1 MSKSLA
7 LATLAATLLLTT
19 IGLTAQQGAGAPPP
33 NQNPGAEGGQQG
45 GRGGRGA
52 PQGPPPTAQMQAP
65 FDMTGYWVSVV
76 TEDWRWRMLTPA
88 KGDYASVPLN
98 AEGQRVAGTWDLDK
112 DKAEGNLCRAFGAAG
127 LLRLPLR
134 IHVAWQDPNTLK
146 METDSGEQT
155 RLFMF
160 TPPAGAPGERTWQGR
175 SVARWYKQ
183 QQLEGLGFGGR
194 GGGFAGGNLRVTTT
208 NMKAGY
214 LRKNGVP
221 YSEDAVL
228 TEYFN
233 RHDEPNGD
241 QWITVTRVVEDPKYL
256 MMPFIT
262 SESFKKEADASKW
275 HPTPCQIDPPRQ

>member
-1 MSKSLA
+1 MSKPSLVA
-7 LATLAATLLLTT
+7 FVVATLLLTT
-19 IGLTAQQGAGAPPP
+19 IEFAASQGAAAPAPP
-33 NQNPGAEGGQQG
+33 QNPPAQG
-45 GRGGRGA
+45 GRGGGRGA
-52 PQGPPPTAQMQAP
+52 PPGPPPTAQAQAP
-65 FDMTGYWVSVV
+65 IDLTGYWVSIV
-76 TEDWRWRMLTPA
+76 TEDWRWRMLTPP

-98 AEGQRVAGTWDLDK
+98 AEGQRVAGLWDLDK
-112 DKAEGNLCRAFGAAG
+112 DKADGNSCRAFGAAG

-134 IHVAWQDPNTLK
+134 IHITWQDANTLK
-146 METDSGEQT
+146 LETDSGQQT

-160 TPPAGAPGERTWQGR
+160 APSSGAAGDRSWQGR

-183 QQLEGLGFGGR
+183 PQSAGLGFGGGR
-194 GGGFAGGNLRVTTT
+194 GGTLAGGNLRVTTT
-208 NMKAGY
+208 SMRAGY

-241 QWITVTRVVEDPKYL
+241 RWITVTRVVEDPKYL
-256 MMPFIT
+256 TMPFIT

-275 HPTPCQIDPPRQ
+275 HPTPCQIDAPRS

>member
-1 MSKSLA
+1 MSKSLP
-7 LATLAATLLLTT
+7 LATLAAVLLLTT
-19 IGLTAQQGAGAPPP
+19 IGFTAQQGAGAPPP
-33 NQNPGAEGGQQG
+33 NQNPGGQGGQG
-45 GRGGRGA
+45 GRGGGRGA
-52 PQGPPPTAQMQAP
+52 AQGPPPTPQMQAP
-65 FDMTGYWVSVV
+65 FDLTGYWVSVV

-98 AEGQRVAGTWDLDK
+98 AEGQRVAGTWDLEK

-134 IHVAWQDPNTLK
+134 IHITWQDPNTLK
-146 METDSGEQT
+146 LETDSGQQT
-155 RLFMF
+155 RLFLF
-160 TPPAGAPGERTWQGR
+160 APPAGAPGERTWQGR

-262 SESFKKEADASKW
+262 SESFKKEPDASKW

>member
-155 RLFMF
+155 RLLMF

>member
-1 MSKSLA
+1 MSKPFVVASVV
-7 LATLAATLLLTT
+7 ATLLLV
-19 IGLTAQQGAGAPPP
+19 GALGAPQGAVAQAPA
-33 NQNPGAEGGQQG
+33 QNPAGQG

-52 PQGPPPTAQMQAP
+52 PAGPPPTAQAQAP
-65 FDMTGYWVSVV
+65 IDPTGYWVSVV
-76 TEDWRWRMLTPA
+76 TEDWRWRMLTPP

-98 AEGQRVAGTWDLDK
+98 AEGQRVAGLWELEK
-112 DKAEGNLCRAFGAAG
+112 DKADGNLCRAFGAAG

-134 IHVAWQDPNTLK
+134 IRVTWQDANTLK
-146 METDSGEQT
+146 LETDSGQQT

-160 TPPAGAPGERTWQGR
+160 NPPPGTPAERSWQGR

-183 QQLEGLGFGGR
+183 TQLAGLGFGGR
-194 GGGFAGGNLRVTTT
+194 GGSLAGGNLRVTTT
-208 NMKAGY
+208 NMRAGY

-241 QWITVTRVVEDPKYL
+241 RWITVTRTVDDPKYL
-256 MMPFIT
+256 TMPFVT
-262 SESFKKEADASKW
+262 SESFKKEPDGSKW
-275 HPTPCQIDPPRQ
+275 RPTPCQIDPPRQ

>member
-1 MSKSLA
+1 MSKSLP
-7 LATLAATLLLTT
+7 LATLAAVLLLTT
-19 IGLTAQQGAGAPPP
+19 IGFTAQQGAGAPPP
-33 NQNPGAEGGQQG
+33 NQNPGGQG
-45 GRGGRGA
+45 GRGGGRGA
-52 PQGPPPTAQMQAP
+52 PQGPPPTPQMQAP
-65 FDMTGYWVSVV
+65 FDLTGYWVSVV

-98 AEGQRVAGTWDLDK
+98 AEGQRVAGTWDLEK

-134 IHVAWQDPNTLK
+134 IHITWQDPNTLK
-146 METDSGEQT
+146 LETDSGQQT
-155 RLFMF
+155 RLFLF
-160 TPPAGAPGERTWQGR
+160 APPAGAPGERTWQGR

>member
-1 MSKSLA
+1 MSKSLP
-7 LATLAATLLLTT
+7 LATLAAVLLLTT
-19 IGLTAQQGAGAPPP
+19 IGFTAQQGAGAPPP
-33 NQNPGAEGGQQG
+33 NQNPGGQGGQG
-45 GRGGRGA
+45 GRGGGRGA
-52 PQGPPPTAQMQAP
+52 AQGPPPTPQMQAP
-65 FDMTGYWVSVV
+65 FDLTGYWVSVV

-98 AEGQRVAGTWDLDK
+98 AEGQRVAGTWDLEK

-134 IHVAWQDPNTLK
+134 IHITWQDPNTLK
-146 METDSGEQT
+146 LETDSGQQT
-155 RLFMF
+155 RLFLF
-160 TPPAGAPGERTWQGR
+160 APPAGAPGERTWQGR

-275 HPTPCQIDPPRQ
+275 HPIPCQIDPPRQ

>member
-1 MSKSLA
+1 MSKSLP
-7 LATLAATLLLTT
+7 LATLAAVLLLTT
-19 IGLTAQQGAGAPPP
+19 IGFTAQQGAGAPPP
-33 NQNPGAEGGQQG
+33 NQNPGGQGGQG
-45 GRGGRGA
+45 GRGGGRGA
-52 PQGPPPTAQMQAP
+52 AQGPPPTPQMQAP
-65 FDMTGYWVSVV
+65 FDLTGYWVSVV

-98 AEGQRVAGTWDLDK
+98 AEGQRVAGTWDLEK

-134 IHVAWQDPNTLK
+134 IHITWQDPNTLK
-146 METDSGEQT
+146 LETDSGQQT
-155 RLFMF
+155 RLFLF
-160 TPPAGAPGERTWQGR
+160 APPAGAPGERTWQGR

-262 SESFKKEADASKW
+262 SESFKKESDASKW
-275 HPTPCQIDPPRQ
+275 HPTPCQVDPPRS

>member
-1 MSKSLA
+1 MSKPL
-7 LATLAATLLLTT
+7 LAAFAIALLLMTT
-19 IGLTAQQGAGAPPP
+19 IGVAAQQGANAGVPPPTQNPAAPP
-33 NQNPGAEGGQQG
+33 QG

-52 PQGPPPTAQMQAP
+52 PAGPPPTAQAQAP
-65 FDMTGYWVSVV
+65 IDLTGYWVSIV

-98 AEGQRVAGTWDLDK
+98 AEGQRVAGLWDLDK
-112 DKAEGNLCRAFGAAG
+112 DKTDGNVCRAFGAAG

-134 IHVAWQDPNTLK
+134 IHVTWQDANTLK
-146 METDSGEQT
+146 LETDSGQQT
-155 RLFMF
+155 RFFMF
-160 TPPAGAPGERTWQGR
+160 AAPSGPAGERTWQGR

-183 QQLEGLGFGGR
+183 PQVAGLGLGPGR
-194 GGGFAGGNLRVTTT
+194 GGLAGGNLRVTTT
-208 NMKAGY
+208 NLRPGY

-256 MMPFIT
+256 TMPFIT
-262 SESFKKEADASKW
+262 SESFKKEPNASKW
-275 HPTPCQIDPPRQ
+275 RPTPCQIDPPRS

>member
-1 MSKSLA
+1 MPKSTFLGLA
-7 LATLAATLLLTT
+7 VATVLLTA
-19 IGLTAQQGAGAPPP
+19 IGFAAPQGAGTPPP
-33 NQNPGAEGGQQG
+33 AQNPAPQG
-45 GRGGRGA
+45 GRGGGRGA
-52 PQGPPPTAQMQAP
+52 PQGPPPTAQAQAP

-98 AEGQRVAGTWDLDK
+98 AEGQRVAGSWDLDK
-112 DKAEGNLCRAFGAAG
+112 DKADGNLCRAFGAAG

-134 IHVAWQDPNTLK
+134 IHITWQDQSTLK
-146 METDSGEQT
+146 LETDSGQQT
-155 RLFMF
+155 RLLMF
-160 TPPAGAPGERTWQGR
+160 APPSGNAGERTWQGR
-175 SVARWYKQ
+175 SIARWYKQ
-183 QQLEGLGFGGR
+183 TQLEGLGFGGR
-194 GGGFAGGNLRVTTT
+194 GGSVAGGNLRVTTT
-208 NMKAGY
+208 NMRAGY

-256 MMPFIT
+256 TMPFIT
-262 SESFKKEADASKW
+262 SESFKKEPDASKW
-275 HPTPCQIDPPRQ
+275 HPTPCQIDPPRS